1 MRQKRPGRDPERAEW
16 ELAAQRSRKSHNIN
30 AQGVNLGAQGA
41 NLGAQGANLG
51 AQGAD
56 LSAQG
61 ANLSAQGADLGAHA
75 CIIGRLYE
83 FYKLYQ
89 ILCFLLKIGSSSADS
104 RLGFHAQ
111 NLGFGSFLKRSF
123 AFLGTTCKFSTLPEN
138 FHDSI

>member
-16 ELAAQRSRKSHNIN
+16 ELAAQRSRKSHNMN

-56 LSAQG
+56 LSAQSADLG
-61 ANLSAQGADLGAHA
+61 AQGADLGAHG

-83 FYKLYQ
+83 FYKLCQ
-89 ILCFLLKIGSSSADS
+89 ILCFLLKIGSSSADVT
-104 RLGFHAQ
+104 F
-111 NLGFGSFLKRSF
+111 
-123 AFLGTTCKFSTLPEN
+123 
-138 FHDSI
+138 

>member
-41 NLGAQGANLG
+41 NLDAQ
-51 AQGAD
+51 
-56 LSAQG
+56 S
-61 ANLSAQGADLGAHA
+61 ANLSAQGADLGAHG

-89 ILCFLLKIGSSSADS
+89 ILCFLLKIGSSSADVT
-104 RLGFHAQ
+104 F
-111 NLGFGSFLKRSF
+111 
-123 AFLGTTCKFSTLPEN
+123 
-138 FHDSI
+138 

>member
-51 AQGAD
+51 AQGAN
-56 LSAQG
+56 LGAQG
-61 ANLSAQGADLGAHA
+61 PNLGAQGGNLDAQSANLSAQGADLGAHD

-111 NLGFGSFLKRSF
+111 NLGFGSVS
-123 AFLGTTCKFSTLPEN
+123 
-138 FHDSI
+138 